1 MSDDTAP
8 PEKPTREAAPR
19 ELEKLAREIARH
31 DRLYYVD
38 SAPEITDAEYDALR
52 QANTAIEEIFPDL
65 KRPDGPSER
74 VGAPPAASF
83 GEVHHAPPML
93 SLANA
98 ASEEDLAEFLG
109 RVRRFLNLG
118 EDEPVALYGAP
129 KIDGVSATVRY
140 EDGRLVLGATRGDG
154 ETGEDV
160 TENLRTVG
168 DLPHVLEGADVPERL
183 EVRGEVYIGLKDFA
197 ALNREREAAGEEPF
211 VNPRNTASGGLRQL
225 DTALTAK
232 RRLRF
237 FAHGWGETSA
247 PLGSLQSKVAKRF
260 DAWGF
265 ELAKPT
271 GRCSDLD
278 EALALYSKIGDERP
292 RMDFE
297 IDGVVFKVDRID
309 WRDRLGAA
317 GRTPRWA
324 IAYKFPAEQ
333 VETLLH
339 RISISVG
346 RTGALT
352 PVAELEPVFVGGV
365 TVSRATL
372 HNEDEIARKD
382 IRAGDTV
389 VVQRAGDVIPQVVR
403 AIEEKRPA
411 GSEPFVPPAVCPE
424 CGSHAVRE
432 EGEAVRR
439 CTGGLICPAQA
450 LERLRHFVA
459 RDAFDIEGLGAKQ
472 IEAFW
477 AEGRVKSPADIFDLE
492 EKDGDPHTPLAE
504 REGWGET
511 SAANLFR
518 AIEARRRISL
528 DRFIHALGIRHV
540 GQTTARLLARR
551 YRTVN
556 DWRAAMAAAA
566 APESESLEA
575 LTDIDGIGPVVA
587 QAIVEFVAEPRN
599 GAILGALC
607 QRLDIEPFEATTADS
622 PVAGKTVVF
631 TGKLQQMTRQ
641 EAKARAEALGAQV
654 AGSVSRATDY
664 VVAGEEAGSKLKRA
678 EALGVAVL
686 TEDEWLA
693 VASGDAPPPAAE
705 PGGEEGSDGAS
716 LERRPATLP
725 PLPGGQSNGRWRRDR
740 CSIPMPSRPWKSESL
755 RFLRARR
762 RSRCGCWSTRRSI
775 PPARAREPTTCSIPR
790 ASRSTARAAAA
801 STPTTAPVNGWPTS
815 CSTLGRA
822 GAWTCAVSSATSN
835 NG

>member
-1 MSDDTAP
+1 MSDDATP
-8 PEKPTREAAPR
+8 PEALTRDAAER
-19 ELEKLAREIARH
+19 DLARLAQEIRRH
-31 DRLYYVD
+31 DELYYAR
-38 SAPEITDAEYDALR
+38 SAPELSDAEYDALR
-52 QANTAIEEIFPDL
+52 RRNEAVEARFPDL
-65 KRPDGPSER
+65 KRADSPSDR
-74 VGAPPAASF
+74 VGAPPASSF
-83 GEVHHAPPML
+83 AKVRHTRPML
-93 SLANA
+93 SLGNA
-98 ASEEDLAEFLG
+98 LNDDDLAEFEG
-109 RVRRFLNLG
+109 RVRRFLNLD
-118 EDEPVALYGAP
+118 EDEPVVLYGEP
-129 KIDGVSATVRY
+129 KIDGLSATLHY
-140 EDGRLVLGATRGDG
+140 HEGRLALGATRGDG

-160 TENLRTVG
+160 TENLRTLR
-168 DLPHVLEGADVPERL
+168 DLPHTLTGADVPERL
-183 EVRGEVYIGLKDFA
+183 EVRGEVYIGLADFA
-197 ALNREREAAGEEPF
+197 ALNREREAEGEEAF

-232 RRLRF
+232 RQLRF
-237 FAHGWGETSA
+237 FAHGWGEVSEA
-247 PLGSLQSKVAKRF
+247 LGGRQGDILARLA
-260 DAWGF
+260 AWGF
-265 ELAKPT
+265 KLAPHAR
-271 GRCSDLD
+271 RCAGLD
-278 EALALYSKIGDERP
+278 EARALHREIEAVRLGL
-292 RMDFE
+292 DFE
-297 IDGVVFKVDRID
+297 IDGVVFKVDRLD
-309 WRDRLGAA
+309 WQERLGAA
-317 GRTPRWA
+317 GRAPRWA

-333 VETLLH
+333 AETVLH

-352 PVAELEPVFVGGV
+352 PVAELEPVHVGGV

-403 AIEEKRPA
+403 VIEEKRPA

-518 AIEARRRISL
+518 AIEARRQISL

-540 GQTTARLLARR
+540 GQTTARLIARR
-551 YRTVN
+551 YRTVD
-556 DWRAAMAAAA
+556 DWRVAMAAAA
-566 APESESLEA
+566 APEGESLEA

-599 GAILGALC
+599 GAILDALC
-607 QRLDIEPFEATTADS
+607 ERLNIEPFEAPTAQS

-641 EAKARAEALGAQV
+641 EAKARAEVLGAQV

-664 VVAGEEAGSKLKRA
+664 VVAGEDAGSKLKRA

-693 VASGDAPPPAAE
+693 VASGEAPPPAAE
-705 PGGEEGSDGAS
+705 PGGEEGSDG
-716 LERRPATLP
+716 
-725 PLPGGQSNGRWRRDR
+725 
-740 CSIPMPSRPWKSESL
+740 
-755 RFLRARR
+755 
-762 RSRCGCWSTRRSI
+762 
-775 PPARAREPTTCSIPR
+775 
-790 ASRSTARAAAA
+790 TA
-801 STPTTAPVNGWPTS
+801 
-815 CSTLGRA
+815 
-822 GAWTCAVSSATSN
+822 
-835 NG
+835 

>member
-1 MSDDTAP
+1 
-8 PEKPTREAAPR
+8 
-19 ELEKLAREIARH
+19 
-31 DRLYYVD
+31 
-38 SAPEITDAEYDALR
+38 
-52 QANTAIEEIFPDL
+52 
-65 KRPDGPSER
+65 
-74 VGAPPAASF
+74 
-83 GEVHHAPPML
+83 
-93 SLANA
+93 
-98 ASEEDLAEFLG
+98 
-109 RVRRFLNLG
+109 
-118 EDEPVALYGAP
+118 
-129 KIDGVSATVRY
+129 
-140 EDGRLVLGATRGDG
+140 
-154 ETGEDV
+154 
-160 TENLRTVG
+160 
-168 DLPHVLEGADVPERL
+168 
-183 EVRGEVYIGLKDFA
+183 
-197 ALNREREAAGEEPF
+197 
-211 VNPRNTASGGLRQL
+211 
-225 DTALTAK
+225 
-232 RRLRF
+232 
-237 FAHGWGETSA
+237 
-247 PLGSLQSKVAKRF
+247 
-260 DAWGF
+260 
-265 ELAKPT
+265 
-271 GRCSDLD
+271 
-278 EALALYSKIGDERP
+278 
-292 RMDFE
+292 MDFE
-297 IDGVVFKVDRID
+297 IDGVVFKVDRVD
-309 WRDRLGAA
+309 WRERLGAA
-317 GRTPRWA
+317 GRAPRWA

-333 VETLLH
+333 AETVLH

-352 PVAELEPVFVGGV
+352 PVAELEPVHVGGV

-372 HNEDEIARKD
+372 HNEDVIAERD

-403 AIEEKRPA
+403 VIEEKRPA

-477 AEGRVKSPADIFDLE
+477 AEDRVKSPADIFDLE
-492 EKDGDPHTPLAE
+492 EKDGDSHTPLAE

-518 AIEARRRISL
+518 AIEDRRRISL

-551 YRTVN
+551 YRTVD

-566 APESESLEA
+566 APEGESLEA

-587 QAIVEFVAEPRN
+587 QAVVEFVAEPRN
-599 GAILGALC
+599 GAILDALC
-607 QRLDIEPFEATTADS
+607 ERLDIEPFEAPTADS

-654 AGSVSRATDY
+654 AGSVSRSTDY
-664 VVAGEEAGSKLKRA
+664 VVAGEDAGSKLKKA
-678 EALGVAVL
+678 EALGVTVL
-686 TEDEWLA
+686 SEDQWLA
-693 VASGDAPPPAAE
+693 VASGEASAAGSGARRRRGERWHRLAPRA
-705 PGGEEGSDGAS
+705 
-716 LERRPATLP
+716 ATLA
-725 PLPGGQSNGRWRRDR
+725 PLPGTRSNGLRRRDR

-801 STPTTAPVNGWPTS
+801 STPITARASAWPTS
-815 CSTLGRA
+815 CSTWRRA
-822 GAWTCAVSSATSN
+822 GAWTCAASSATSN

>member
-1 MSDDTAP
+1 MSDDATP
-8 PEKPTREAAPR
+8 PEALARDAAER
-19 ELEKLAREIARH
+19 ELARLAQEIRRH
-31 DRLYYVD
+31 DELYYTR
-38 SAPEITDAEYDALR
+38 SAPELSDAEYDVLR
-52 QANTAIEEIFPDL
+52 RRNEAIEARFPDL
-65 KRPDGPSER
+65 KRADSPSDR
-74 VGAPPAASF
+74 VGAPPASSF
-83 GEVHHAPPML
+83 AKVRHTRPML
-93 SLANA
+93 SLGNA
-98 ASEEDLAEFLG
+98 LNDDDLAEFEG
-109 RVRRFLNLG
+109 RVRRFLNLD
-118 EDEPVALYGAP
+118 EDEPVVLYGEP

-168 DLPHVLEGADVPERL
+168 DLPYTLTGADVPKRL
-183 EVRGEVYIGLKDFA
+183 EVRGEVYIRLKDFA

-225 DTALTAK
+225 DPALTAK

-237 FAHGWGETSA
+237 FAHGWGDTSKQ
-247 PLGSLQSKVAKRF
+247 LGSLQSDVAKRF
-260 DAWGF
+260 VAWGF
-265 ELAKPT
+265 KLAKPT
-271 GRCSDLD
+271 RRCAGLD
-278 EALALYSKIGDERP
+278 DALALYREIEDERP
-292 RMDFE
+292 GLDFE
-297 IDGVVFKVDRID
+297 IDGVVFKVDRVD
-309 WRDRLGAA
+309 WRERLSAA
-317 GRTPRWA
+317 GRAPRWA

-333 VETLLH
+333 TETLLH

-403 AIEEKRPA
+403 VIEEKRPV
-411 GSEPFVPPAVCPE
+411 GSEPFVPPTVCPE

-518 AIEARRRISL
+518 AIRDRRRMSL

-551 YRTVN
+551 YRTVD

-566 APESESLEA
+566 APEGESLEA

-587 QAIVEFVAEPRN
+587 QAVVEFVAEPRN
-599 GAILGALC
+599 GAILDALC
-607 QRLDIEPFEATTADS
+607 ERLDIEPFEAPTADS
-622 PVAGKTVVF
+622 PVTGKTVVF
-631 TGKLQQMTRQ
+631 TGKLQRMTRQ

-654 AGSVSRATDY
+654 AGSVSRSTDY
-664 VVAGEEAGSKLKRA
+664 VVAGDDAGSKLKKA
-678 EALGVAVL
+678 EALDVTVL
-686 TEDEWLA
+686 SEDQWLA
-693 VASGDAPPPAAE
+693 VASGEAPPPAVEA
-705 PGGEEGSDGAS
+705 GSEEASDGDA
-716 LERRPATLP
+716 
-725 PLPGGQSNGRWRRDR
+725 
-740 CSIPMPSRPWKSESL
+740 
-755 RFLRARR
+755 
-762 RSRCGCWSTRRSI
+762 
-775 PPARAREPTTCSIPR
+775 
-790 ASRSTARAAAA
+790 
-801 STPTTAPVNGWPTS
+801 
-815 CSTLGRA
+815 
-822 GAWTCAVSSATSN
+822 
-835 NG
+835 